1 MNKLIWFDFVYVLQH
16 SNFADMRSHCDF
28 SEYMKVFSATKHAA
42 VDRTQTYNMPVSM
55 TVISPLEKCKD
66 SMQEYA
72 DACDSRAL
80 QLLSIAEQKV
90 LSIYVMWS
98 GGIDSTGMLAAL
110 LKNSTLSQRQQITV
124 LLTQGSIKE
133 NPEFFK
139 RFIIGK
145 IDYSTALDFNIKF
158 DNSTHML
165 LCASTNDQLFGS
177 NPFHFDGSNDSS
189 DKPTVEMIQAGMF
202 DSVDI
207 KTAEKIKFI
216 LENTAASRGIELLTL
231 DHHRCWYQLCFCHQY
246 VQARFLS
253 YFHHTNSENVMEFY
267 NHDDFDQWSMQRY
280 HKPVL
285 SLEYKK
291 ECKQYIFDFDKN
303 QDYLENK
310 QKVNSGSR
318 LITDLRRINVLGADR
333 RSVPETDF
341 INYYEPN
348 NIFLTSS

>member
-1 MNKLIWFDFVYVLQH
+1 MNRLIWFDFRYVLDH
-16 SNFADMRSHCDF
+16 SNFADMKLHDDF
-28 SEYMKVFSATKHAA
+28 SEYMKVFSATGHAA
-42 VDRTQTYNMPVSM
+42 VDRTKTFNMPVSM
-55 TVISPLEKCKD
+55 QTISPLERCK
-66 SMQEYA
+66 SSVQEYA

-80 QLLSIAEQKV
+80 QLLSMAEQKR
-90 LSIYVMWS
+90 LNIYVMWS
-98 GGIDSTGMLAAL
+98 GGIDSTGMLVAL
-110 LKNSTLSQRQQITV
+110 LKNSTSSQKQRITV
-124 LLTQGSIKE
+124 LLTQGSIRE
-133 NPEFFK
+133 NPQFFK

-145 IDYSTALDFNIKF
+145 VDYSTALDFNIKF

-177 NPFHFDGSNDSS
+177 NPFHFNSNASL

-202 DSVDI
+202 SSVDI

-303 QDYLENK
+303 QDYMDNK
-310 QKVNSGSR
+310 HKVNSGSR
-318 LITDLRRINVLGADR
+318 LITNLQRIHILDEDR
-333 RSVPETDF
+333 KSVPETDF
-341 INYYEPN
+341 VKYYEPN